1 MGALPLCLKWEVSMD
16 NKTEQEENQDI
27 RIRNLVMKYLLE
39 VEGD

>member
-1 MGALPLCLKWEVSMD
+1 MD